1 MKVEQLR
8 DLLELARE
16 AARAGAAVI
25 EQSARHVTGRRVEFS
40 DKGSPIDL
48 VTEVDRE
55 SERVILAV
63 LRRGGVP
70 IVAEEGGREGEALGT
85 VFYVDPL
92 DGTTNYAHGHPF
104 HAVSIGLV
112 VDGVPEL
119 GVVHAPMLGAVW
131 SGGPRV
137 GASRRDLF
145 RGHEHPLA
153 VSSVAVLEASLGA
166 TGFPY
171 DRRTTSDDNLS
182 AFGALT
188 KRSHGVLRCGS
199 AALDLALVA
208 DGTYDVYWER
218 KLKPWDLAAG
228 AALVLAAGGR
238 ISDPWGRPFVA
249 EAGAL
254 VATNAVLHEALLAA
268 IAPHQPSP
276 GSRDSETR

>member
-1 MKVEQLR
+1 MTDERLGE
-8 DLLELARE
+8 LLALARD
-16 AARAGAAVI
+16 AAGAGAAVL
-25 EQSARHVTGRRVEFS
+25 ERNARHVTGHRVAFT

-55 SERVILAV
+55 SERAILAV

-70 IVAEEGGREGEALGT
+70 IVAEEGGREGEAKSA

-104 HAVSIGLV
+104 HCVSIGLV
-112 VDGVPEL
+112 VDGVCEL

-131 SGGPRV
+131 SGGPRL
-137 GASRRDLF
+137 GAARKDLF

-153 VSSVAVLEASLGA
+153 VSDVATLDASLGA

-171 DRRTTSDDNLS
+171 DRRTSTDDNLA

-199 AALDLALVA
+199 AALDLSLVA

-228 AALVLAAGGR
+228 AALVVAAGGR
-238 ISDPWGRPFVA
+238 ISDPWGRPFHV
-249 EAGAL
+249 ESGAL
-254 VATNAVLHEALLAA
+254 VATNARLHDVLLAA
-268 IAPHQPSP
+268 IAPHQP
-276 GSRDSETR
+276 EAA

>member
-1 MKVEQLR
+1 MNDERLR
-8 DLLELARE
+8 DLLALARD
-16 AARAGAAVI
+16 AAWAGAAVL
-25 EQSARHVTGRRVEFS
+25 ERSARHVTGHRVEFT

-55 SERVILAV
+55 SERAILAV

-70 IVAEEGGREGEALGT
+70 IVAEEGGREGGAEGA
-85 VFYVDPL
+85 VFFVDPL

-104 HAVSIGLV
+104 HAVSIGLI

-119 GVVHAPMLGAVW
+119 GVVHAPMLGVAW
-131 SGGPRV
+131 SGGRRL
-137 GASRRDLF
+137 GASRKDLF
-145 RGHEHPLA
+145 RWHEQPLV
-153 VSSVAVLEASLGA
+153 VSPVAALDASLGA

-171 DRRTTSDDNLS
+171 DRRTSIDDNLA

-188 KRSHGVLRCGS
+188 KHSHGVLRCGS
-199 AALDLALVA
+199 ASIDLALVA

-249 EAGAL
+249 ESGAI
-254 VATNAVLHEALLAA
+254 VATNGALHDALLAA
-268 IAPHQPSP
+268 IAPHQPEA
-276 GSRDSETR
+276 R